1 MVLKKHKN
9 CFFFDISLVFTT
21 FVAYLK
27 IASLK
32 NLIILIL
39 FLFIG
44 AYSIQAQKADTIRY
58 SQIEK
63 LQEDKSAAPIQQSF
77 FDKVIGYADS
87 IAVIRDKIVD
97 ISLSFIGTPY
107 KYSSVGPSS
116 FDCSG
121 FISYIYQFYN
131 IVLPHSS
138 GLQAKMGYLVD
149 LASSIKGDLM
159 FFGYK
164 NKDGSYSV
172 SHVGMV
178 FSNKNGVVEMIHA
191 SSSDGVR
198 IDKTDSNNWNSYWSR
213 KFLFVKR
220 IID

>member
-1 MVLKKHKN
+1 M
-9 CFFFDISLVFTT
+9 
-21 FVAYLK
+21 
-27 IASLK
+27 K
-32 NLIILIL
+32 NLIIIIL
-39 FLFIG
+39 LSLSTFFSVE
-44 AYSIQAQKADTIRY
+44 AYSQKADTIRY

-63 LQEDKSAAPIQQSF
+63 LQADKIVAPKEQSF
-77 FDKVIGYADS
+77 FNKVMGYADS
-87 IAVIRDKIVD
+87 ISVIRDKIVNV
-97 ISLSFIGTPY
+97 SLSFIGTPY

-121 FISYIYQFYN
+121 FISYVYQFYN

-164 NKDGSYSV
+164 NKDGSYAV

-178 FSNKNGVVEMIHA
+178 FSNNNGVVEMIHA

-198 IDKTDSNNWNSYWSR
+198 IDKTDGNTWNSYWSR

>member
-1 MVLKKHKN
+1 M
-9 CFFFDISLVFTT
+9 
-21 FVAYLK
+21 
-27 IASLK
+27 K
-32 NLIILIL
+32 NLIIIIL
-39 FLFIG
+39 LSLFTFVSVSG
-44 AYSIQAQKADTIRY
+44 YSQKADTIRY

-63 LQEDKSAAPIQQSF
+63 LQADKVEASKEQSF
-77 FDKVIGYADS
+77 FNKVMGYADS
-87 IAVIRDKIVD
+87 ISVIRDKIVD

-149 LASSIKGDLM
+149 LATSIKGDLM

-198 IDKTDSNNWNSYWSR
+198 IDKTDGNTWNSYWSR